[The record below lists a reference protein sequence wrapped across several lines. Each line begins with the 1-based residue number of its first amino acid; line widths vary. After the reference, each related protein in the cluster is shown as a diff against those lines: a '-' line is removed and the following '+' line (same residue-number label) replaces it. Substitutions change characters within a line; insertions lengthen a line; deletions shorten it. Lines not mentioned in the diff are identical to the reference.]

1 MKKIVIILGFLSGI
15 TGILLST
22 TKFYTSALIPILIAF
37 VCGLLIL
44 YLSKLDLKKPKSIQY
59 IFLFVI
65 FALSS
70 TIYKGVVSPTASK
83 DLEQTETVDSENV
96 IDTKEKIEKTEPNK

>member
-1 MKKIVIILGFLSGI
+1 MKKLVIILGFLSGI

-22 TKFYTSALIPILIAF
+22 TKFYTLAAIPILIAF

-44 YLSKLDLKKPKSIQY
+44 YLSKSDPKKPKSIQY

-83 DLEQTETVDSENV
+83 DLKKIETIDLEKV